1 MAMSEDTDRLLRQHD
16 RILELLDE
24 AEDITV
30 YRELQQDLKA
40 NESSLRAMGVMI

>member
-1 MAMSEDTDRLLRQHD
+1 MSEDTDRLLRQHE

-30 YRELQQDLKA
+30 YRELQQNLKA
-40 NESSLRAMGVMI
+40 NESQLRGMGVIL

>member
-1 MAMSEDTDRLLRQHD
+1 MSEDTDRLLRQHD